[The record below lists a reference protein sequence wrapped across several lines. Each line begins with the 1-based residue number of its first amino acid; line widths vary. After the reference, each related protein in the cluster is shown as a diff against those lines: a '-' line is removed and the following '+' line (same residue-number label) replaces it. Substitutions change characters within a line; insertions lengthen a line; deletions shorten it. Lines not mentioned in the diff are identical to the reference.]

1 MSSDFIRR
9 AFDFRAT
16 FPWSSESLHRVIWQR
31 KCFSAILFKGCLK
44 ELIKG
49 SIICLRLL
57 AGSGSVGEGLALID
71 PLTRGLSTST
81 SLTCTPGI
89 LPLAI
94 SVVAQ
99 KGGKG
104 GGISTSDQAVDPEQL
119 WREEPSRSALLLC
132 CGSVILC
139 TRVWESW
146 SFWWALREK
155 AMSYTD
161 VRQCG

>member
-1 MSSDFIRR
+1 LSSDFIRR

-99 KGGKG
+99 KGGKKEGELVLLIKQWILSNSGERSQADLLYSYAVGVSSSVPGFGSHGPSG
-104 GGISTSDQAVDPEQL
+104 GH
-119 WREEPSRSALLLC
+119 
-132 CGSVILC
+132 
-139 TRVWESW
+139 
-146 SFWWALREK
+146 
-155 AMSYTD
+155 
-161 VRQCG
+161 